1 MTKPEAAED
10 VDGQELSDQESQSR
24 AKTDSRSEVQKLFEK
39 LKTGSRH
46 DATLAHQ
53 TTATPEDRGDRHP
66 PPSHSPLAS
75 LASENFLQMTQAVLR
90 DVGAGRQLL
99 EFCLA
104 LPVFKSL
111 AEEKGNFLAVEGGTD
126 PTAVLA
132 SAVKRYM

>member
-1 MTKPEAAED
+1 MAKPEAAED
-10 VDGQELSDQESQSR
+10 VDGQELSDQESQPR

-46 DATLAHQ
+46 DTTLAHQ
-53 TTATPEDRGDRHP
+53 KTATPEDRGDRHP
-66 PPSHSPLAS
+66 PPSHSPSS

-99 EFCLA
+99 DFCLA

-126 PTAVLA
+126 PTAALA
-132 SAVKRYM
+132 SAVKR